1 MRPLER
7 PQNSDAGFYGGVR
20 LAMSGVATTLLVVE
34 FVCGA
39 ASGIALGRRVP
50 SFSLGRIAD
59 GIIGGI
65 GGLLFVWPS
74 ARIPGVGPLIGHH
87 AEGLTPTML
96 IGAGIAGLLGGLV
109 LIVLAGF
116 VGALIKG

>member
-1 MRPLER
+1 MII
-7 PQNSDAGFYGGVR
+7 
-20 LAMSGVATTLLVVE
+20 E
-34 FVCGA
+34 FTCGA
-39 ASGIALGRRVP
+39 ATGVALGRWVP
-50 SFSLGRIAD
+50 SFSLGRAAD

-87 AEGLTPTML
+87 ADGLTPTML

-109 LIVLAGF
+109 LILLAGF
-116 VGALIKG
+116 IGALMRG

>member
-1 MRPLER
+1 MP
-7 PQNSDAGFYGGVR
+7 A
-20 LAMSGVATTLLVVE
+20 VATMVIE

-50 SFSLGRIAD
+50 SFSLGRTAD

-87 AEGLTPTML
+87 ADGLTPTML
-96 IGAGIAGLLGGLV
+96 IGAAIAGLLGGLV

-116 VGALIKG
+116 VGALMKG

>member
-1 MRPLER
+1 MP
-7 PQNSDAGFYGGVR
+7 A
-20 LAMSGVATTLLVVE
+20 VASIMLVVE

-39 ASGIALGRRVP
+39 ASGIALGRWVP

-59 GIIGGI
+59 GLIGGI
-65 GGLLFVWPS
+65 GGVLFVWPS
-74 ARIPGVGPLIGHH
+74 ARIPGVGRLIGHH
-87 AEGLTPTML
+87 ADGLTPTML

-116 VGALIKG
+116 VGALIRG

>member
-1 MRPLER
+1 
-7 PQNSDAGFYGGVR
+7 
-20 LAMSGVATTLLVVE
+20 MSGVASTLLVVE

-39 ASGIALGRRVP
+39 ASGIALARRVP